1 MDKSD
6 ISIHASDNS
15 LSEFIIL
22 LISMEKHDL
31 IYLQIDYAT
40 TTKKNPIILFQSFC
54 FQDCYFMLF
63 IDYRHVKR
71 VDLEIYLTK

>member
-15 LSEFIIL
+15 LSELIIL
-22 LISMEKHDL
+22 PISMEKHDL
-31 IYLQIDYAT
+31 IYLQIGHPT
-40 TTKKNPIILFQSFC
+40 TTKKNPIIYFILFC

-63 IDYRHVKR
+63 IDYRQVKR
-71 VDLEIYLTK
+71 VDLDIYLTK